1 MRKDITLKIDIEVNT
16 DKHLI
21 RSNVPNSYNAV
32 GYIDIKVSLGNIRIN
47 VPIKTLWGI
56 IKNLNMQDE
65 FRKDTTKHIS
75 KLKKDLEIKSK
86 DKILAKKDCFSAVT
100 FSYYETGCHFCV
112 VVGSKEGLDNIEEY
126 WNKFLDKEWR

>member
-1 MRKDITLKIDIEVNT
+1 MKNSGIEWIGEIPDSWRVGKLKN
-16 DKHLI
+16 HLI
-21 RSNVPNSYNAV
+21 SYKSGGTPDSSNEEYYTDIGTPWVVIADMTAND
-32 GYIDIKVSLGNIRIN
+32 YI
-47 VPIKTLWGI
+47 
-56 IKNLNMQDE
+56 
-65 FRKDTTKHIS
+65 KDTTKHIS